1 MNTNYNKFVDI
12 LIHENRIAL
21 KFFKFINPHLLSAN
35 KKSPRDISDTFK
47 ALIAAFYINN

>member
-21 KFFKFINPHLLSAN
+21 KFF
-35 KKSPRDISDTFK
+35 
-47 ALIAAFYINN
+47 